1 MNSETIEFLNA
12 FSGGKY
18 EVKIFPNRT
27 AWLKGRSNTIG
38 ASEAAAV
45 IGKSPWMN
53 EVELWERKR
62 GKAVEEKYNA
72 DMSRGQR
79 SEAHIRELYGIE
91 MGVDVFDGT
100 NIMLVSKE
108 YPFMSCT
115 LDGAYLENS
124 EENYNINQITPVIL
138 EIKSARRT
146 GYSWNNDS
154 VPEHYLVQILHQF
167 AVTGWDKAVLR
178 ARFFASPNYPL
189 AVEQSYVFYRKDYE
203 REIDSLICREM
214 QFWETNVKGGE
225 RPSVKMPSI

>member
-1 MNSETIEFLNA
+1 MKIKTIEFLNA
-12 FSGGKY
+12 FSDGKY
-18 EVKIFPNRT
+18 EIKIFPDRT

-62 GKAVEEKYNA
+62 GKAVEEKCNA

-79 SEAHIRELYGIE
+79 SEAHIRELYSIE
-91 MGVDVFDGT
+91 MGYDILDGT
-100 NIMLVSKE
+100 NIMLVSNE

-115 LDGAYLENS
+115 LDGILLEHDKDWS
-124 EENYNINQITPVIL
+124 EIPVIF
-138 EIKSARRT
+138 EIKSSRK
-146 GYSWNNDS
+146 NDMWGDDTI
-154 VPEHYLVQILHQF
+154 PEHYLIQILHQF

-178 ARFFASPNYPL
+178 VRFFASPNYPT
-189 AVEQSYVFYRKDYE
+189 AFEKSYLFYRKDYE
-203 REIDSLICREM
+203 YEINALVFNEM
-214 QFWETNVKGGE
+214 RFWEANVKGGG

>member
-1 MNSETIEFLNA
+1 MNDDTIKLMRA
-12 FSGGKY
+12 FSYGKY
-18 EVKIFPNRT
+18 EVKSFSDRT
-27 AWLKGRSNTIG
+27 SWLKGRCNTIG

-62 GKAVEEKYNA
+62 GKEVKENTNA
-72 DMSRGQR
+72 SMSRGTR

-138 EIKSARRT
+138 EIKSARRI
-146 GYSWNNDS
+146 GDSWNNDF
-154 VPEHYLVQILHQF
+154 VPEHYLIQILHQF
-167 AVTGWDKAVLR
+167 AVTGWNKAVLR
-178 ARFFASPNYPL
+178 VRFFARPNYPL

-225 RPSVKMPSI
+225 RPSVKMPLI